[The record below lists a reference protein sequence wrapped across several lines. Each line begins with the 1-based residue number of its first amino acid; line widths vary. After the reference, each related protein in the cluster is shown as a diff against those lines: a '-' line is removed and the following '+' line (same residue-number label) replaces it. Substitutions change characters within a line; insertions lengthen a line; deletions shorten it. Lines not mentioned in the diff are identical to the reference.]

1 MERLYG
7 PTHFDT
13 RCNRYCDQHSVD
25 VQCLPRCPGRVV
37 HKELRLLPWRR
48 RLAGRHCPRGRWATI
63 ATSQHQC
70 TCRPLPPLRHL
81 CGGVRHLPGGRAH
94 QRCTIRS
101 SLLRLERLWAG
112 SHTMVPGWLDAVSWL
127 IGMRCEFATG
137 SSSLLCDGLASALLQ
152 LCFVIRCWFGQL
164 VRNWFA
170 ALSGLA
176 LGYLVL
182 SFSVG
187 SLLVMGWFAASSW
200 PGPWLASRCWLAHR
214 VCGRFVG
221 FAWWSKLVS
230 VLLERSLRFGA
241 GSRAVRFTSVR
252 R

>member
-1 MERLYG
+1 M
-7 PTHFDT
+7 
-13 RCNRYCDQHSVD
+13 
-25 VQCLPRCPGRVV
+25 
-37 HKELRLLPWRR
+37 
-48 RLAGRHCPRGRWATI
+48 
-63 ATSQHQC
+63 
-70 TCRPLPPLRHL
+70 
-81 CGGVRHLPGGRAH
+81 
-94 QRCTIRS
+94 
-101 SLLRLERLWAG
+101 WAG

-127 IGMRCEFATG
+127 IGMHCEFTTV
-137 SSSLLCDGLASALLQ
+137 SSSSLCDGLASALLQ
-152 LCFVIRCWFGQL
+152 FCFVIRCWFGQL

>member
-1 MERLYG
+1 M
-7 PTHFDT
+7 
-13 RCNRYCDQHSVD
+13 
-25 VQCLPRCPGRVV
+25 
-37 HKELRLLPWRR
+37 
-48 RLAGRHCPRGRWATI
+48 
-63 ATSQHQC
+63 
-70 TCRPLPPLRHL
+70 
-81 CGGVRHLPGGRAH
+81 
-94 QRCTIRS
+94 
-101 SLLRLERLWAG
+101 
-112 SHTMVPGWLDAVSWL
+112 MVPGWLDTVLWL
-127 IGMRCEFATG
+127 VGMCRDFAAG
-137 SSSLLCDGLASALLQ
+137 SSGLLCDRLASALLQ

-170 ALSGLA
+170 ALSGLV

-241 GSRAVRFTSVR
+241 GSRVGGSRRFVADLRLNRRWLAFTVASWLAHPVCSMFPKLTSKLQICL
-252 R
+252 